1 MQRSIL
7 LDKKPKQMS
16 YHRFPNVKLIQRKED
31 DNTVI
36 QGEHCIIVLEE
47 METFIWDKC
56 NGNNT
61 INDIVDSILS
71 LEDYCKNERF
81 DIEDTVIDFVNDM
94 LSKEI
99 IELI

>member
-1 MQRSIL
+1 MQGSVL

-31 DNTVI
+31 ANTII

-47 METFIWDKC
+47 METFLWEKC
-56 NGNNT
+56 TGDNT
-61 INDIVDSILS
+61 VNEIIDSILA
-71 LEDYCKNERF
+71 LEDYCQNPRE
-81 DIEDTVIDFVNDM
+81 DIEEVVVTFINEM
-94 LSKEI
+94 LSQEI